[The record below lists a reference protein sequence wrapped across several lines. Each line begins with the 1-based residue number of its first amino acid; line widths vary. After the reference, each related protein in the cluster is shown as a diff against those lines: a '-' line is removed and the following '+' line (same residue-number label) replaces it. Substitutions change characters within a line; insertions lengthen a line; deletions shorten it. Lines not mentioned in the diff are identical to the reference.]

1 MSGCGKRGTCGPIV
15 EASRDV
21 ESTRSSPDCTEHME
35 VFADHDESGSCEV
48 KVRSGGASGGSKGGR
63 SLFLAACTGF
73 TARATKRITRESV
86 SRNEVQSR
94 RFVLLMGLEDE
105 LRFSYNRNFD
115 LQEPDF
121 RVSTTVEA
129 PYPKRDNCSGTGWRP
144 WRAARGPGT
153 SGVKTEGKD
162 VRV

>member
-1 MSGCGKRGTCGPIV
+1 MFV

-73 TARATKRITRESV
+73 TARATKRITRESG

-105 LRFSYNRNFD
+105 LRLSYSV
-115 LQEPDF
+115 Q
-121 RVSTTVEA
+121 
-129 PYPKRDNCSGTGWRP
+129 PKL
-144 WRAARGPGT
+144 
-153 SGVKTEGKD
+153 
-162 VRV
+162 